1 MITNKY
7 EYYCEDCFYEYA
19 EQRKESEPQ
28 YTTKCPCCKSTLLLN
43 STIFVEEEIIDEA
56 DSL

>member
-7 EYYCEDCFYEYA
+7 EYYCEDCSYVYA

-28 YTTKCPCCKSTLLLN
+28 YVTKCPRCQSTLLLG
-43 STIFVEEEIIDEA
+43 STTFVEEEVINEA
-56 DSL
+56 ITE